1 MRYRQRELNVI
12 LVEWES
18 GSTQTYPQSVANTRI
33 VAAEMARLLKITQVL
48 LDSLIVYVNYIPR
61 NAIIDCFPQKYLPN
75 SKLCCDGLKCRK
87 PIAGLSS
94 TNHRNCV
101 Y

>member
-48 LDSLIVYVNYIPR
+48 LDSL
-61 NAIIDCFPQKYLPN
+61 QG
-75 SKLCCDGLKCRK
+75 CD
-87 PIAGLSS
+87 
-94 TNHRNCV
+94 
-101 Y
+101 

>member
-33 VAAEMARLLKITQVL
+33 VAAEMARLLKITQVS
-48 LDSLIVYVNYIPR
+48 LDSLTGYVNYIPTMQSLTGSPGITYQTL
-61 NAIIDCFPQKYLPN
+61 NYVVMD
-75 SKLCCDGLKCRK
+75 
-87 PIAGLSS
+87 
-94 TNHRNCV
+94 
-101 Y
+101 